1 MASIAVSP
9 AERPSP
15 VASPSSYTVSEAA
28 VDASTVAASSYT
40 RDNTV
45 ERKWP
50 IPVALTCVCLLL
62 FFFLLSLPPSAL
74 SLSLSLSVP
83 LSLEDCNFQLVFSGN
98 IVCNE
103 WLVSEPTILL
113 CVCVCVH

>member
-62 FFFLLSLPPSAL
+62 FFFLLSLPPSL
-74 SLSLSLSVP
+74 SLSLY
-83 LSLEDCNFQLVFSGN
+83 LSLLKIAISNWYSVVILSAMSG
-98 IVCNE
+98 
-103 WLVSEPTILL
+103 W
-113 CVCVCVH
+113 